1 VRKPPLK
8 KLQTPKLF
16 YKQYPYKLV
25 FYTKF
30 ANSFRGNDLAYIRE
44 MLDQYYNSIKQGHT
58 KLYLRRWKDSVP
70 VTTEDLAEV
79 HAIYSALS
87 IHTDYKIRVENNY
100 ITIYSVDKHWLYKLA
115 TNLEAQEWWEPLEY
129 LEPGILIMGPK
140 MKGWGYKITLGPR
153 VPKSFYDWAINNT
166 DKLKIGNKLQQYLK
180 TRGFVDGYYFY
191 VRNEKMLNLVSLV
204 AGQGIQR
211 VDKIVIDDQNA

>member
-1 VRKPPLK
+1 MNKFK
-8 KLQTPKLF
+8 TPKLF

-44 MLDQYYNSIKQGHT
+44 MLDQYYNSIKEGYT
-58 KLYLRRWKDSVP
+58 KLYLRRWKDQVP
-70 VTTEDLAEV
+70 VTTEDLAEA

-87 IHTDYKIRVENNY
+87 TNSEYRIRVENNY
-100 ITIYSVDKHWLYKLA
+100 ITIYSLDKRWLYKLA
-115 TNLEAQEWWEPLEY
+115 TDLDVQEWWEPIEH

-140 MKGWGYKITLGPR
+140 MKGWEYKITLGPR
-153 VPKSFYDWAINNT
+153 VPKSFYNWANNNI
-166 DKLKIGNKLQQYLK
+166 DKLKIGKKLQQYLK
-180 TRGFVDGYYFY
+180 NHGFVDGYYFY

-204 AGQGIQR
+204 LGTGMQR
-211 VDKIVIDDQNA
+211 IDKIVIDDDSA